1 MSLTHAYCI
10 CDLALASNIPLPEL
24 SPAKVCAAGCRF
36 ELLPPENPSPS
47 NFAWFH
53 HWTFEEGGKEAWAH
67 FARTGDGY
75 LLRFPSCGDFFVSAN
90 AAEIQCRPLPGIPEV
105 TVRHLFLDQVIPLVL
120 SRREPIVLHASAV
133 QTAHGVIAF
142 AGKSGQGK
150 STLAAKFA
158 QKGCMLVSDDCLVL
172 RAEHGGWTALP
183 SYPGVR
189 LWPSTAEELLREDTR
204 TAGVAHY
211 TNKCRVSDTDLLPFA
226 NGPAPMRKLF
236 ILADDTSPV
245 SIRRLS
251 PGRAFIALVEFAY
264 NLDIQDAAFLRSQF
278 EAVGQLTADVPAYA
292 IHYPREF
299 VSLPAVQATILNHLE
314 EDRDHD
320 AE

>member
-1 MSLTHAYCI
+1 M
-10 CDLALASNIPLPEL
+10 
-24 SPAKVCAAGCRF
+24 
-36 ELLPPENPSPS
+36 
-47 NFAWFH
+47 
-53 HWTFEEGGKEAWAH
+53 
-67 FARTGDGY
+67 
-75 LLRFPSCGDFFVSAN
+75 SAN

-150 STLAAKFA
+150 STLAVKFA

-183 SYPGVR
+183 SYPSVR

-236 ILADDTSPV
+236 ILSRRHLSRFHPKTFAGAGIHCSGG
-245 SIRRLS
+245 IRLQS
-251 PGRAFIALVEFAY
+251 QHPGRSISPKPVRGGGTVDGGRTGVRNSLSARILF
-264 NLDIQDAAFLRSQF
+264 
-278 EAVGQLTADVPAYA
+278 TAGRAGKY
-292 IHYPREF
+292 
-299 VSLPAVQATILNHLE
+299 S
-314 EDRDHD
+314 
-320 AE
+320 